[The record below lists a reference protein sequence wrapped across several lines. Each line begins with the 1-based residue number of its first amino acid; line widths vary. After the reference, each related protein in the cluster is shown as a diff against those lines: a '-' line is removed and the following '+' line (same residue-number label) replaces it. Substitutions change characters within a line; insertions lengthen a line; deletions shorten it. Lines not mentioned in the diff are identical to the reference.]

1 MDWVVLRLIHILG
14 GAFWLGA
21 AITLFLFL
29 QPTAQATAPEGQ
41 RFMLHLLRNRRF
53 SEVVLVA
60 ACLTGVAG
68 AILFWRDT
76 SGLQLTS
83 MTQPQGL
90 GFTVGGV
97 AGGIALLGFLFVG
110 YPAGRRIIAIG
121 SRLEAERRAPN
132 EDEQR
137 ILAVAQRVLNR
148 VGATVLVLL
157 VIAAGAMAT
166 ARYWPLVLSGT

>member
-21 AITLFLFL
+21 AVTLFVFL
-29 QPTAQATAPEGQ
+29 QPTAQATAPESQ

-53 SEVVLVA
+53 SETVLVA
-60 ACLTGVAG
+60 ACLTALGG
-68 AILFWRDT
+68 ATLFWRDT
-76 SGLQLTS
+76 SGLQLTL
-83 MTQPQGL
+83 MTQPQSL

-110 YPAGRRIIAIG
+110 YPAGRRLIAIG
-121 SRLEAERRAPN
+121 SRLAAEHRSPN

-137 ILAVAQRVLNR
+137 NLAAAQRTLNR
-148 VGATVLVLL
+148 VGTTVLVLL
-157 VIAAGAMAT
+157 VIAAASMAT
-166 ARYWPLVLSGT
+166 ARYWPLIF

>member
-1 MDWVVLRLIHILG
+1 MDFVVLRLIHVLG

-21 AITLFLFL
+21 AVTLFVFL

-53 SEVVLVA
+53 SEVVLGA
-60 ACLTGVAG
+60 ALLTGAAG

-76 SGLQLTS
+76 NGLELKL
-83 MTQPQGL
+83 MLQPEHL
-90 GFTVGGV
+90 GFTVGGA
-97 AGGIALLGFLFVG
+97 AGGVALLGFVFVG
-110 YPAGRRIIAIG
+110 YPAGRRLIAIG
-121 SRLEAERRAPN
+121 SRLETERRPPH

-137 ILAVAQRVLNR
+137 ILVTAQRTLSR

-157 VIAAGAMAT
+157 VVAAAAMAT
-166 ARYWPLVLSGT
+166 ARYWPLVL

>member
-1 MDWVVLRLIHILG
+1 MDFVALRLIHVVG

-21 AITLFLFL
+21 AVTMFLFL

-41 RFMLHLLRNRRF
+41 RFMLYLLHNRRF

-60 ACLTGVAG
+60 ASLTGAAG

-76 SGLQLTS
+76 NGLQLDS
-83 MTQPQGL
+83 MLAPTGL

-97 AGGIALLGFLFVG
+97 AGGIALLLFLFVG
-110 YPAGRRIIAIG
+110 YPAGRRLVAIG
-121 SRLEAERRAPN
+121 SRLAEERRPPN

-137 ILAVAQRVLNR
+137 ILAGAQRILSR
-148 VGATVLVLL
+148 VGVTVLVLL
-157 VIAAGAMAT
+157 TVAAAAMAT
-166 ARYWPLVLSGT
+166 ARYWPLVV

>member
-1 MDWVVLRLIHILG
+1 MDFVVLRLIHILG

-21 AITLFLFL
+21 AVTMFLFL

-60 ACLTGVAG
+60 ASLTGVAG

-76 SGLQLTS
+76 NGLQSDS
-83 MTQPQGL
+83 MLQPQGL
-90 GFTVGGV
+90 GFTVGAV
-97 AGGIALLGFLFVG
+97 AGGIALLLFLLLG
-110 YPAGRRIIAIG
+110 YPAGRRMIAIG
-121 SRLEAERRAPN
+121 SRLEAEHRPPS

-137 ILAVAQRVLNR
+137 ILAGAQRALSR
-148 VGATVLVLL
+148 VGVTVLVLL
-157 VIAAGAMAT
+157 TIAAAAMAT
-166 ARYWPLVLSGT
+166 ARYWPLVL

>member
-1 MDWVVLRLIHILG
+1 MDFVALRLIHVLG

-21 AITLFLFL
+21 AVTMFLFL

-60 ACLTGVAG
+60 ASLTGVAG

-76 SGLQLTS
+76 NGLQLDL
-83 MTQPQGL
+83 MLQPQGL

-97 AGGIALLGFLFVG
+97 AGGIAWLLFLFVG
-110 YPAGRRIIAIG
+110 YPAGRRLMTIG
-121 SRLEAERRAPN
+121 GRLEAERRPPN
-132 EDEQR
+132 DAEQR
-137 ILAVAQRVLNR
+137 NLATAQRLLSR
-148 VGATVLVLL
+148 VGVTVLVLL
-157 VIAAGAMAT
+157 AVAAAAMAT
-166 ARYWPLVLSGT
+166 ARYWPLVL

>member
-21 AITLFLFL
+21 AVTLFVFL
-29 QPTAQATAPEGQ
+29 QPTAQATAPDGQ

-60 ACLTGVAG
+60 AFLTGVAG

-76 SGLQLTS
+76 SGLQLAS

-97 AGGIALLGFLFVG
+97 AGAIALSLFVFVG
-110 YPAGRRIIAIG
+110 YPAGRRMIAIG
-121 SRLEAERRAPN
+121 GRLAAARRPPT

-137 ILAVAQRVLNR
+137 ILVVAQRILNR

-157 VIAAGAMAT
+157 VIATAAMAT
-166 ARYWPLVLSGT
+166 ARYWPLILQ

>member
-1 MDWVVLRLIHILG
+1 MDLLVLRLIHILA

-21 AITLFLFL
+21 AVTMFLFL

-53 SEVVLVA
+53 SEVVLLA
-60 ACLTGVAG
+60 ASLTGAAG

-76 SGLQLTS
+76 NGLELAS

-90 GFTVGGV
+90 GFTVGGI
-97 AGGIALLGFLFVG
+97 AGGVALVLFLFVG
-110 YPAGRRIIAIG
+110 YPAGRRMIAIG
-121 SRLEAERRAPN
+121 GQLAGEHRPPS

-137 ILAVAQRVLNR
+137 LLAAAQRILNR

-157 VIAAGAMAT
+157 VVSASAMAT
-166 ARYWPLVLSGT
+166 ARYWSLVL

>member
-1 MDWVVLRLIHILG
+1 MDLLVLRLIHILA

-21 AITLFLFL
+21 AVTMFLFL

-60 ACLTGVAG
+60 ASLTGAAG

-76 SGLQLTS
+76 NGLELAS

-90 GFTVGGV
+90 GFTVGGI
-97 AGGIALLGFLFVG
+97 AGGVALLLFVFVG
-110 YPAGRRIIAIG
+110 YPAGRRMIAIG
-121 SRLEAERRAPN
+121 SRLAAEHRPPK
-132 EDEQR
+132 EDEE
-137 ILAVAQRVLNR
+137 RVLAAAQLVLSR
-148 VGATVLVLL
+148 VGVTVLVLL
-157 VIAAGAMAT
+157 VISASAMAT
-166 ARYWPLVLSGT
+166 ARYWTLVL

>member
-1 MDWVVLRLIHILG
+1 MDWVVLRLIHVLG

-21 AITLFLFL
+21 AVTMFLFL

-53 SEVVLVA
+53 SEVVLGA
-60 ACLTGVAG
+60 AILTGAAG

-76 SGLQLTS
+76 NGLQIDS
-83 MTQPQGL
+83 MLEPQGL

-97 AGGIALLGFLFVG
+97 AGGIALLLFLLVG
-110 YPAGRRIIAIG
+110 YPAGRRLIAIG
-121 SRLEAERRAPN
+121 SRLERDRRPPN

-137 ILAVAQRVLNR
+137 ILATAQRMLGR
-148 VGATVLVLL
+148 VGVAVLALL
-157 VIAAGAMAT
+157 IVAAAAMGT
-166 ARYWPLVLSGT
+166 ARYWPLVL